1 MILRCSVF
9 LLVFFISAT
18 AQATK
23 PAEKIPSV
31 NTSQLKPV
39 ATIRPVH
46 SLLSSIMQGV
56 NTPVLLLDQTASV
69 HHYSLLP
76 SQRSMLNHAD
86 LVFWVGPA
94 LEGFLPRVLNS
105 LPRQVK
111 VIELIDA
118 KNIRSLQPRSNN
130 DKHAGHGHGHHDE
143 NIDPH
148 IWLSI
153 DNALA
158 MAQSM
163 TAALSKADP
172 ANKPNYESNL
182 KNLIKR
188 LQRTKNKTLQ
198 QFKDTDFNYLVYHDA
213 FQYFEAMINI
223 KPLSAISNDEE
234 NAPGIRHL
242 TQVNQLISKHKIN
255 CLIYNSYKLPAIVN
269 NLIDQNITK
278 IQIDPLAQNLKPG
291 PELYFN
297 LLDSISNGY
306 QQCRQVSK

>member
-9 LLVFFISAT
+9 LLVFFISAA

-23 PAEKIPSV
+23 PAEKTPSV
-31 NTSQLKPV
+31 NTDPLTVV

-46 SLLSSIMQGV
+46 SLLSSITQGV
-56 NTPVLLLDQTASV
+56 TTPVLLLDQTASV

-76 SQRSMLNHAD
+76 SQRSTLNHAD
-86 LVFWVGPA
+86 LIFWIGAA

-111 VIELIDA
+111 VIELIEA
-118 KNIRSLQPRSNN
+118 KNIRSLQPRGSV
-130 DKHAGHGHGHHDE
+130 DEHAGHAHGHHNE

-148 IWLSI
+148 LWLSI
-153 DNALA
+153 DNAMA

-163 TAALSKADP
+163 TTALSKADP
-172 ANKPNYESNL
+172 ANKAIYQTNL
-182 KNLIKR
+182 KKLIKR
-188 LQRTKNKTLQ
+188 LQQTKNKTLQ
-198 QFKDTDFNYLVYHDA
+198 EFKNANFNYLVYHDA
-213 FQYFEAMINI
+213 YQYFENMIKV

-297 LLDSISNGY
+297 LLDSISSGY

>member
-9 LLVFFISAT
+9 LLFFFISAA

-23 PAEKIPSV
+23 LAEKTPSV
-31 NTSQLKPV
+31 NASQLKVV

-56 NTPVLLLDQTASV
+56 TTPVLLLGQTASV

-76 SQRSMLNHAD
+76 SQRSTLNHAD
-86 LVFWVGPA
+86 LVFWVGAA

-105 LPRQVK
+105 LPRRVK
-111 VIELIDA
+111 VIELINV
-118 KNIRSLQPRSNN
+118 KNITSLQPRAYN
-130 DKHAGHGHGHHDE
+130 DEHVGHGHHDE

-148 IWLSI
+148 IWLSV

-163 TAALSKADP
+163 TEILSKADP
-172 ANKPNYESNL
+172 ANKSIYQSNL

-188 LQRTKNKTLQ
+188 LQQTKNKTLK
-198 QFKDTDFNYLVYHDA
+198 QFKTTDFVYLVYHDA
-213 FQYFEAMINI
+213 FQYFETMVKI

-242 TQVNQLISKHKIN
+242 TQVNKLISKNKIN
-255 CLIYNSYKLPAIVN
+255 CLIYNTYTLPAIVN
-269 NLIDQNITK
+269 TLIDQNITK
-278 IQIDPLAQNLKPG
+278 IHIDPLAQKLQPG

-297 LLDSISNGY
+297 LLDSISSGY
-306 QQCRQVSK
+306 QQCRQASK